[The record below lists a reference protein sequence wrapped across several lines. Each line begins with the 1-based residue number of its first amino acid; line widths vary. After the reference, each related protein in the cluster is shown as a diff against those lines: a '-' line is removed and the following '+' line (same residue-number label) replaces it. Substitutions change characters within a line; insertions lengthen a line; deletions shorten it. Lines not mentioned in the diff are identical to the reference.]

1 MDVLVLIVVPQ
12 EIILGATGPS
22 CPTNMSLVII
32 ITGVRPEDKKALVKT
47 DRFWSNIVREFF
59 LAKSLQKPVSMFMR
73 NYKEILP

>member
-32 ITGVRPEDKKALVKT
+32 ITGVRPEDKQALVKT
-47 DRFWSNIVREFF
+47 DRFWSNIVPEFF
-59 LAKSLQKPVSMFMR
+59 GP
-73 NYKEILP
+73 NHYKNLFLCS